1 MNEKH
6 LETYLRIAA
15 GNPNLFVPK
24 DVTKMK
30 LLTFADVAAH
40 NTTRGNDKTRKR
52 KRKREWTNKQL

>member
-1 MNEKH
+1 VCNERKT
-6 LETYLRIAA
+6 LQTYLRIAA

-40 NTTRGNDKTRKR
+40 NTTRSNDET
-52 KRKREWTNKQL
+52 RKREWKNKPL